1 MQLRAES
8 GASGDTLFITLLR
21 SAKWP
26 DPHADIGM
34 QTIELSIV
42 PHRGDWRAPEIREA
56 ADELNSPLVAQAVSP
71 HSGITDR
78 GSWLTIHPSSVA
90 LGALKRAEDD
100 DRVIVRLVET
110 SGRATVAQ
118 LRFASPMDA
127 SETDLLERDLPNG
140 VRGRGLT
147 LDVPLTGFEIKTI
160 AVRQSRQR

>member
-1 MQLRAES
+1 MRTS
-8 GASGDTLFITLLR
+8 GC
-21 SAKWP
+21 
-26 DPHADIGM
+26 
-34 QTIELSIV
+34 IELSIV